1 MAEFDHDWNDWT
13 EIQHYELSEK
23 DSQYMSMYG
32 CTQDDMLCMM
42 NDPMNFI
49 GGHYMLAMS
58 ILSDAQE
65 CIACGN
71 DETARQYIN
80 KAKYVM
86 REWRDMDLQTNTS
99 PTVGLTN
106 TTPTN

>member
-1 MAEFDHDWNDWT
+1 MADFYHDWNDV
-13 EIQHYELSEK
+13 ELITLDRKNNE
-23 DSQYMSMYG
+23 YMVMYG

-42 NDPMNFI
+42 NEPMNFI

-65 CIACGN
+65 CIARGN

>member
-1 MAEFDHDWNDWT
+1 MSITWD

-23 DSQYMSMYG
+23 DQQHMVMYG
-32 CTQDDMLCMM
+32 CTQDDMVAMM
-42 NDPMNFI
+42 NEPMNFV

-65 CIACGN
+65 IMRHKP
-71 DETARQYIN
+71 DTARQYIN

-86 REWRDMDLQTNTS
+86 REWRDMDL
-99 PTVGLTN
+99 
-106 TTPTN
+106 

>member
-13 EIQHYELSEK
+13 EIEHYELSEK
-23 DSQYMSMYG
+23 DNQYMSMYG

-58 ILSDAQE
+58 ILSDAQHV
-65 CIACGN
+65 IAH
-71 DETARQYIN
+71 DPEQARQFIN
-80 KAKYVM
+80 KAKYVL
-86 REWRDMDLQTNTS
+86 RSLKGDNNPS

-106 TTPTN
+106 